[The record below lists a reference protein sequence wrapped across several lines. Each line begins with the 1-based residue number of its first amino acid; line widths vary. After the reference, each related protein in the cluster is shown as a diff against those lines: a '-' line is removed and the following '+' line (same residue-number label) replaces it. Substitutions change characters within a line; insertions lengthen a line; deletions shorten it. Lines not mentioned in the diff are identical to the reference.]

1 MTHEQLIAASF
12 DARTARLKLQKEVD
26 LLEQKE
32 KDANYEIIKYMMDNG
47 FAVDQEG
54 PYRVAMKSTMEPTL
68 VDWELTRQYIL
79 DTGSIDLLQKRLTP
93 SAVKARWD
101 NNTVVPGV
109 DPQSTYKLT
118 ITKD

>member
-1 MTHEQLIAASF
+1 MTYEQLIAASF

-32 KDANYEIIKYMMDNG
+32 KDANYEIIKHILENG
-47 FAVDQEG
+47 AMTETEG
-54 PYRVAMKSTMEPTL
+54 PYHVSMKSTMEPVLT
-68 VDWELTRQYIL
+68 DWELTRQYIL
-79 DTGSIDLLQKRLTP
+79 ATGSIDLLQKRLTP

-101 NNTVVPGV
+101 GNVIVPGV
-109 DPQSTYKLT
+109 EPQPTYKLT